1 MVTGTRK
8 SARDVTSTALVSNNN
23 QNNNATASS
32 SSSALSIQPNKV
44 TTKNVPAF
52 LNKLYL

>member
-8 SARDVTSTALVSNNN
+8 SARDVNSTALVSNNN
-23 QNNNATASS
+23 QNNNAIAS